1 MLMTN
6 FLSSRKSVREY
17 KKKLVSP
24 QLLDNIQEYLNLL
37 EKEDG
42 TGNIKFR
49 LYEYGN
55 RIYEGLKGLG
65 GYSGVM
71 IESPHYIGLDIKNKE
86 DRNIIYGAYFMEKLI
101 TELHSMGL
109 GTCWISLDDVERE
122 FKKELFGNIAGEI
135 DYLLAI
141 GYAKPKNPFLNE
153 PFSHRIGV
161 DELVFQDKIGESISY
176 EELENRG
183 LDDLFYYIRFSPSIL
198 NKQPWR
204 FLIDKDK
211 AILLIK
217 YKDGEEANLID
228 AGIIM
233 YYFEELGKAIG
244 LSGKWTLIEG
254 EEKVGEDN
262 YKFIAEIK
270 L

>member
-17 KKKLVSP
+17 KKKIVSP
-24 QLLDNIQEYLNLL
+24 MLLDNIQEYLNLL

-49 LYEYGN
+49 LYENGD
-55 RIYEGLKGLG
+55 RIYDGLKGLG

-71 IESPHYIGLDIKNKE
+71 IESPHYIGLDLKNKE
-86 DRNIIYGAYFMEKLI
+86 EGTIIYGAYYMEKLI
-101 TELHSMGL
+101 TKLHSMGL
-109 GTCWISLDDVERE
+109 GSCWISIENVDKRL
-122 FKKELFGNIAGEI
+122 KEEIFGNISGEI
-135 DYLLAI
+135 NYLLAL
-141 GYAKPKNPFLNE
+141 GYAKPNNPFVNE

-161 DELVFQDKIGESISY
+161 DELVFNNKIGERISDL
-176 EELENRG
+176 ELENRG
-183 LDDLFYYIRFSPSIL
+183 LDDLFYYIRFAPSAL

-204 FLIDKDK
+204 FLLEKDK
-211 AILLIK
+211 VVLLIK
-217 YKDGEEANLID
+217 YADGEEPNLLD

-244 LSGKWTLIEG
+244 LSGKWTLIQG
-254 EEKVGEDN
+254 EEKVGDEN
-262 YKFIAEIK
+262 YKYIGEFK